1 MQIKLASVT
10 VVNQD
15 DALRFYAGKLG
26 FAKKADISNGPYRWL
41 TVSSPDGLEGVELLL
56 EAAAFPPSGVYQKAR
71 YDAGIPSTA
80 FFTSDIASEFRR
92 LKDAGVAFRGEPQT
106 MGPVIAAVFDDTCGN
121 LINLVQPPA

>member
-15 DALRFYAGKLG
+15 DALRFYTGKLG
-26 FAKKADISNGPYRWL
+26 FTKKADISNGPYRWL

-80 FFTSDIASEFRR
+80 FFTSDIASEFKR